1 MMSQP
6 CSAVELVLFDARE
19 LANPTIRANVESV
32 VSLGVLA
39 GAILDDEQVAKVVDA
54 AGQADRLGFW
64 FGSDGEW
71 PFDRAMA
78 FANVEPGRTLFVSGD
93 DTARHEAEAH
103 GLRTFDD
110 RTSDI
115 VALLP

>member
-1 MMSQP
+1 MSQP

-19 LANPTIRANVESV
+19 LTNPAIRADVESV

-39 GAILDDEQVAKVVDA
+39 GAILDDDQVAKVVDA
-54 AGQADRLGFW
+54 AGQSGRLGFW
-64 FGSDGEW
+64 FGAVGEW
-71 PFDRAMA
+71 PFERALA
-78 FANVEPGRTLFVSGD
+78 FANVEPGRTLFVSAD
-93 DTARHEAEAH
+93 LVACQAAESH

-115 VALLP
+115 ASLLP

>member
-1 MMSQP
+1 MSQP

-19 LANPTIRANVESV
+19 LANPAVRADVDAV

-39 GAILDDEQVAKVVDA
+39 GAILDQQQVATVVEA

-64 FGSDGEW
+64 FGADGEW
-71 PFDRAMA
+71 PFDRALA

-93 DTARHEAEAH
+93 ASACHEAASH
-103 GLRTFDD
+103 GLRLYDD
-110 RTSDI
+110 RAVEI

>member
-1 MMSQP
+1 MSQP

-19 LANPTIRANVESV
+19 LTTPAIRADVESV

-39 GAILDDEQVAKVVDA
+39 GAILDQAQVDSVVDSS
-54 AGQADRLGFW
+54 GHTDRLGFW
-64 FGSDGEW
+64 FGGDGEW
-71 PFDRAMA
+71 PFERALA

-93 DTARHEAEAH
+93 ATACREAASH
-103 GLRTFDD
+103 GLRLYED
-110 RTSDI
+110 RTVEI